1 MKTTLHFL
9 LFLCVFFSYAQ
20 SAIIGTVLDNNNVP
34 IPGAN
39 VIITGTKIGAVTNFD
54 GIFTITNQSVAL
66 PITIKVSSIGFE
78 SNSLLVTN
86 TAQKI
91 KLTKANIVI
100 PKIEDDI
107 AQAESD
113 LRIPPGN
120 RFEHLEG
127 NLKGWCSI
135 RVNKQ
140 YRLIFQWVDGVAL
153 NTYLDP
159 HQY

>member
-91 KLTKANIVI
+91 NIILEEGSTLDEIVI
-100 PKIEDDI
+100 SASRTPERIFESPVTIE
-107 AQAESD
+107 
-113 LRIPPGN
+113 
-120 RFEHLEG
+120 RFGLKEIKNTTAADFYSGLE
-127 NLKGWCSI
+127 NLKGVD
-135 RVNKQ
+135 VNTN
-140 YRLIFQWVDGVAL
+140 R
-153 NTYLDP
+153 
-159 HQY
+159 